1 MIIIP
6 AIDIIDGQCVRLSKG
21 DYGTKKVYDSNPVE
35 VALRFEDAGIT
46 HLHVVDL
53 DGAKAG
59 RLINSKVLQSICN
72 STKLKVDFGGG
83 VRKLETAKEV
93 IALGASQVTGGSIAV
108 REQDH
113 FLEWISELGTEAV
126 ILGAD
131 AKDRK
136 IAISGWEEGS
146 DQDVIEFID
155 FYHQRGI
162 KYVISTDISRD
173 GMLTGP
179 SIELYTEI
187 INTFPEI
194 NVIAS
199 GGIADIDDIYQLR
212 DLGCYGAITGK
223 AIYEGNITMDD
234 LIEYMIKVEF

>member
-21 DYGTKKVYDSNPVE
+21 DYDTKKVYDADPVS
-35 VALRFEDAGIT
+35 VARRFEDAGIT

-59 RLINSKVLQSICN
+59 RLVNGDLLKSIC
-72 STKLKVDFGGG
+72 SETDLKVDFGGG
-83 VRKLETAKEV
+83 VRSLGTAQEV
-93 IALGASQVTGGSIAV
+93 LDAGASQVTGGSIAV
-108 REQDH
+108 KNQTE
-113 FLEWISELGTEAV
+113 FLSWIDKVGADQI

-146 DQDVIEFID
+146 DHDIFEFID
-155 FYHQRGI
+155 FYVSKGLRYI
-162 KYVISTDISRD
+162 ISTDIARD

-179 SIELYTEI
+179 SIELYKEI
-187 INTFPEI
+187 IAQFPD
-194 NVIAS
+194 VHLIAS
-199 GGIADIDDIYQLR
+199 GGIASIDDVYRLKDI
-212 DLGCYGAITGK
+212 GCYGAITGK
-223 AIYEGNITMDD
+223 AIYEGKIKMEDI
-234 LIEYMIKVEF
+234 IEYQIKVEF

>member
-6 AIDIIDGQCVRLSKG
+6 AIDLIGGQCVRLSKG
-21 DYGTKKVYDSNPVE
+21 DYSTKKVYDSNPLE
-35 VALRFEDAGIT
+35 VAQRFEDVGIT

-59 RLINSKVLQSICN
+59 KLVNGDVLKSIC
-72 STKLKVDFGGG
+72 TETDLIVDFGGG
-83 VRKLETAKEV
+83 VRSLETAQQV
-93 IALGASQVTGGSIAV
+93 IELGASQVTGGSIAV
-108 REQDH
+108 KNQSE
-113 FLEWISELGTEAV
+113 FLSWIEELGGEHI

-146 DQDVIEFID
+146 DHDIFEFIQ
-155 FYHQRGI
+155 FYHEKGLE
-162 KYVISTDISRD
+162 YVISTDISRD

-179 SIELYTEI
+179 SVDLYKEI
-187 INTFPEI
+187 IAQFPD
-194 NVIAS
+194 VKLIAS
-199 GGIADIDDIYQLR
+199 GGIAEMDDIYQLK
-212 DLGCYGAITGK
+212 DIGCYGAITGK
-223 AIYEGNITMDD
+223 AIYEERISMED

>member
-6 AIDIIDGQCVRLSKG
+6 AIDLIAGQCVRLSKG
-21 DYGTKKVYDSNPVE
+21 DYSTKKVYDSNPVE
-35 VALRFEDAGIT
+35 VAQRFEDVGIT

-59 RLINSKVLQSICN
+59 KLVNGEVLKEICKETDLI
-72 STKLKVDFGGG
+72 VDFGGG
-83 VRKLETAKEV
+83 VRSLETAQEV
-93 IALGASQVTGGSIAV
+93 ISLGANQVTGGSIAV
-108 REQDH
+108 KNQSE
-113 FLEWISELGTEAV
+113 FLSWIEELGGDQI

-146 DQDVIEFID
+146 DHDIFEFIH
-155 FYHQRGI
+155 FYHEKGLE
-162 KYVISTDISRD
+162 YVISTDIAKD

-179 SIELYTEI
+179 SIELYKAI
-187 INTFPEI
+187 IEQFPD
-194 NVIAS
+194 VKLIAS
-199 GGIADIDDIYQLR
+199 GGIGEMDDIYKLK
-212 DLGCYGAITGK
+212 DIGCYGAITGK
-223 AIYEGNITMDD
+223 ATYEERISMED